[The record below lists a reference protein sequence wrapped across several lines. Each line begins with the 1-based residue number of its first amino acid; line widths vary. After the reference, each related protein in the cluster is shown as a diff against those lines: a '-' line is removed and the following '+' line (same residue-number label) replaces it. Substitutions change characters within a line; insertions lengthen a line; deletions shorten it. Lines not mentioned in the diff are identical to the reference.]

1 MKHDT
6 GFGAS
11 FPCNIKLDIAINFNH
26 QMSTKHSLIIIWQK
40 FGKRNPT
47 MRTGILYCYKWGG
60 KYAPV
65 LVIIAW

>member
-26 QMSTKHSLIIIWQK
+26 QIIPVRVQST
-40 FGKRNPT
+40 R
-47 MRTGILYCYKWGG
+47 
-60 KYAPV
+60 
-65 LVIIAW
+65 